1 MFKTVKEMKGDSLR
15 QGQKIIFKKGR
26 FEREPCRHSRND
38 RSSHGYE
45 KVNGWLNNRMNIAAE
60 KLSDSEDGTG
70 ETVQSTTL
78 RDKEMKI

>member
-1 MFKTVKEMKGDSLR
+1 
-15 QGQKIIFKKGR
+15 
-26 FEREPCRHSRND
+26 
-38 RSSHGYE
+38 
-45 KVNGWLNNRMNIAAE
+45 MNIAAE